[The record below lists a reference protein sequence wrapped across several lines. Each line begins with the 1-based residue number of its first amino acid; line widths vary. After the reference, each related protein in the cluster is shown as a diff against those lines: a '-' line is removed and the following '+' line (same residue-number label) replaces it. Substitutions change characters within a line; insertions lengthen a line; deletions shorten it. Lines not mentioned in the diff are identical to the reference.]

1 MSTLSCAP
9 PHSVMV
15 AEMTSSVSTLFR
27 KSRISWRDLAA
38 RAALRGTVT
47 GPVTPPCLRSLWFSC
62 YLMDESIILD
72 TTH

>member
-1 MSTLSCAP
+1 
-9 PHSVMV
+9 MV
-15 AEMTSSVSTLFR
+15 AEMTSSVSSVSVSTLSR

-72 TTH
+72 TTHYQGSVI